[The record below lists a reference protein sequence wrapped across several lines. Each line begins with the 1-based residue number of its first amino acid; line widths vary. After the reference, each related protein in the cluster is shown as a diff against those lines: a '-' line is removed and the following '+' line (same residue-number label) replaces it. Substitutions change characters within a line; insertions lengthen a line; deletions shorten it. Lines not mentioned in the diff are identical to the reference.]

1 MKRRKFFTSA
11 LTASC
16 LATPLLMSIES
27 AAINQKGD
35 QPQPEYYEL
44 RLYHMLVGPKQKLL
58 NDFLRDVAIPAMN
71 RNGMAPIGAF
81 TVMFGSNNLM
91 LYLLIPHKSPESLAT
106 ASSRLL
112 ADREYL
118 KAGAAIINAPISN
131 PTYERIESSLLAAF
145 PGMPK
150 LEVPATT
157 AGNKPRIFELRIY
170 ESHSEQA
177 GKRKIEMF
185 HAGREIDIFRR
196 TGLQPV
202 FFGETLIGPR
212 LPNLTYMLTFEN
224 MEARDQ
230 HWARFSGDAEWK
242 KLKEN
247 PYYADT
253 VSNITDIILRPTAY
267 SQI

>member
-1 MKRRKFFTSA
+1 MKRRKFLTSA

-16 LATPLLMSIES
+16 LAAPLSMSKT
-27 AAINQKGD
+27 AAANEKGD

-44 RLYHMLVGPKQKLL
+44 RLYHMLFGPKQKLL
-58 NDFLRDVAIPAMN
+58 NDFLRDVVIPAMN
-71 RNGMAPIGAF
+71 RNGMAPIGVF
-81 TVMFGSNNLM
+81 TVQFGPNNPT
-91 LYLLIPHKSPESLAT
+91 LYVLIPHKSLESVVT

-112 ADREYL
+112 GDAEYR
-118 KAGAAIINAPISN
+118 KAGAAIINAPLSD
-131 PTYERIESSLLAAF
+131 PTYLRMESSLLEAF
-145 PGMPK
+145 AEMRK

-157 AGNKPRIFELRIY
+157 AGNKPRLFELRIY

-177 GKRKIEMF
+177 SKRKIEMF
-185 HAGREIDIFRR
+185 NAGREIAIFRR
-196 TGLQPV
+196 TGLKPV

-212 LPNLTYMLTFEN
+212 LPNLTYMLTFDS
-224 MEARDQ
+224 MESRDQ
-230 HWARFSGDAEWK
+230 HWAKFRADSEWN
-242 KLKEN
+242 KLRDN